1 MMKRALLAARMGFAW
16 TAGAVA
22 TVILGTT
29 AMILA
34 FINPKMHLITLVMRV
49 WGRVLLLLVGIRVDV
64 EGAELLDPKGSYM
77 VVCNH
82 QSAIDPPLHLAYLP
96 VSVRF
101 LTKKELFKFP
111 IFGQAMRAVGM
122 VEIDRSAHGAA
133 HRSINRQVAR
143 VMDMEKSLIVYPEGT
158 RTADGHLRPFKKGAF
173 RIAID
178 NGLPIVPLT
187 LHKAFE
193 IWPPK
198 SRICLGGRVKM
209 VIHEPIPTEGL
220 AGADLNDLSDR
231 ARSVIGGTLARLQ
244 AGA

>member
-1 MMKRALLAARMGFAW
+1 MAGKMGVAYSLGGIATGILA
-16 TAGAVA
+16 
-22 TVILGTT
+22 IT

-34 FINPKMHLITLVMRV
+34 FINPKMHLITLVIRA
-49 WGRVLLLLVGIRVDV
+49 WGRVVLFFVGVSVDV
-64 EGAELLDPKGSYM
+64 EGAERLDPKGSY
-77 VVCNH
+77 VLVSNH

-101 LTKKELFKFP
+101 LTKKELFRIP

-122 VEIDRSAHGAA
+122 VEIDRSAHGVA

-143 VMDMEKSLIVYPEGT
+143 VMDMEKSVIIYPEGT
-158 RTADGHLRPFKKGAF
+158 RTADGNLRPFKKGAF

-220 AGADLNDLSDR
+220 AGADLHDLSDR
-231 ARSVIGGTLARLQ
+231 TRTVIGDTLARLR
-244 AGA
+244 AEA

>member
-1 MMKRALLAARMGFAW
+1 MRKALLTVRMGVGYLVGGF
-16 TAGAVA
+16 A
-22 TVILGTT
+22 TVILGII
-29 AMILA
+29 AMVLA

-49 WGRVLLLLVGIRVDV
+49 WGRVVLSLVAIRVDV
-64 EGAELLDPKGSYM
+64 EGAELLDPRGSYM
-77 VVCNH
+77 LVSNH
-82 QSAIDPPLHLAYLP
+82 QSAIDPPIHLAYLP

-101 LTKKELFKFP
+101 LAKKELFRIP

-122 VEIDRSAHGAA
+122 VEIDRTAHGAA

-143 VMDMEKSLIVYPEGT
+143 VMDMEKSLIIYPEGT
-158 RTADGHLRPFKKGAF
+158 RTADGQLRPFKKGAF
-173 RIAID
+173 RIAVD

-193 IWPPK
+193 AWPPT
-198 SRICLGGRVKM
+198 SRICIGGRVKV

-220 AGADLNDLSDR
+220 GAADLNDLSDR
-231 ARSVIGGTLARLQ
+231 VRTVIGDTLARLQ

>member
-1 MMKRALLAARMGFAW
+1 MRKALLTAKMGVGYLVGGFA
-16 TAGAVA
+16 
-22 TVILGTT
+22 TVVLGIT

-34 FINPKMHLITLVMRV
+34 FINPKMHLITLVMRL
-49 WGRVLLLLVGIRVDV
+49 WGRVVLFLVAIRVDV
-64 EGAELLDPKGSYM
+64 EGAELLDPKGSY
-77 VVCNH
+77 VLVSNH

-101 LTKKELFKFP
+101 LTKKELFGIP

-122 VEIDRSAHGAA
+122 VEIDRAAYGAA

-143 VMDMEKSLIVYPEGT
+143 VMDMEKSLIIYPEGT
-158 RTADGHLRPFKKGAF
+158 RTADGELRPFKKGAF
-173 RIAID
+173 RIAMD

-187 LHKAFE
+187 LHNAFDL
-193 IWPPK
+193 WPPT
-198 SRICLGGRVKM
+198 SRLCHGGKVTI

-220 AGADLNDLSDR
+220 GSADLNDLSDR
-231 ARSVIGGTLARLQ
+231 TRTVIGDTLARLQ